1 MPFQRLQIVYEGAP
15 KCQVRRKNH
24 KDQIAAQTS
33 SFFFFRNNNNKKNPT
48 TFYSQQCGL
57 SVTHFAAKRQRS
69 ALFGPTVAINQ
80 HTIKESRSF
89 HSHSPLLPQLL
100 QDAQPLIFA
109 SCSQSNCFHLKKN
122 KNSLHFY
129 NESLPP
135 SCQEA
140 PTDQQSGEVEDWG
153 GRGKRRTE
161 ATH

>member
-33 SFFFFRNNNNKKNPT
+33 SFFFFRNNNKKTPT

-109 SCSQSNCFHLKKN
+109 SCSQSNCFHLKKTKIAYTFTMN
-122 KNSLHFY
+122 HYPHPARK
-129 NESLPP
+129 LP
-135 SCQEA
+135 QINRVA
-140 PTDQQSGEVEDWG
+140 
-153 GRGKRRTE
+153 R
-161 ATH
+161 